1 MTNENSNS
9 WGFEIRTME
18 SPETQSF
25 LRSVLRQDTCV
36 PFLGAGFTRGE
47 KARAGMVPGGAGW
60 MTMMRE
66 QIKAV
71 PGAEKP
77 SDDELDKFE
86 FQELSDIY
94 FRENIV
100 PLESIKARVDSF
112 FTKVDIVDTA
122 KLRFL
127 SIDWPYIYTLNI
139 DDGIERAI
147 DGVKVL
153 PYKAF
158 SRHSGRRYVYKLH
171 GDAEDVLTA
180 ASRDDLQV
188 IFGRADYI
196 KSLKKNEYFLSSL
209 TNDFCEKN
217 VLFIGCSLTDELDIS
232 FALASIPSSG
242 SRTKTAR
249 IFVTSSAPESYSEK
263 KKLKAYGITDVV
275 VADYFDFYNF
285 VASVSEREEQTP
297 LAIESFAYTDRTD
310 PYTNERFVSF
320 LLQSGWKH
328 NDNPYPVS
336 VPRTAENVLREQ
348 INKDPLVTVW
358 GRRFSGKT
366 TILHR
371 ILSDSRTRRR
381 FFVPAQSSMG
391 DRVFNEIFKIEDALI
406 AIDYG
411 ALHYDQIRVL
421 SQKSDRLR
429 ENNTTLLLA
438 LPRAELNALGNSY
451 AEEAVEVDSRLHHTE
466 ILELNK
472 LLDPLG
478 FRRWTQGDSILDN
491 VFTFGASSI
500 ASGILK
506 NQSRLDERIDL
517 ICTEGQRNGKVPEPS
532 KLEFSLLFY
541 LAVRQQIYSFV
552 HRALAKNYG
561 LAYLADTHSSEFAR
575 KWSPFIEFET
585 TDSIS
590 RRAENSSSVLICN
603 SYAWTQLAV
612 RRLSDRLGLA
622 QTSTYIV
629 DLYISIRDIDPEAF
643 QLILFDN
650 LNSVYSTKRLSEKDW
665 GARVITTVYEK
676 LAPYCAQDP
685 DYWLQ
690 RAKGVYYISNDENE
704 IRIAIEYCEKGIVE
718 KTQKT
723 SVNAKLTKANLLG
736 KLCDVTM
743 FRSDEDLSKTI
754 DAFVEAIGRRNE
766 NPAYIDELLRKNR
779 HGKGYMHKVCRMAST
794 RAALLPKRNDI
805 RAIEEYA
812 NR

>member
-1 MTNENSNS
+1 MTNENSSS
-9 WGFEIRTME
+9 WGFEVRAIE

-47 KARAGMVPGGAGW
+47 KARSAMVPGGAGW

-66 QIKAV
+66 QIKAMPV
-71 PGAEKP
+71 AEKP

-100 PLESIKARVDSF
+100 PLESIKACVDAC
-112 FTKVDIVDTA
+112 FTKVDIADAA

-158 SRHSGRRYVYKLH
+158 SRHPGRRYVYKLH

-180 ASRDDLQV
+180 ASHDDLQV
-188 IFGRADYI
+188 IFGKADYI

-232 FALASIPSSG
+232 FALASIPPG
-242 SRTKTAR
+242 GKRTQTAR
-249 IFVTSSAPESYSEK
+249 IFVTSNAPESYSEK
-263 KKLKAYGITDVV
+263 KKLKSYGITDVV
-275 VADYFDFYNF
+275 VANYFDFYNF
-285 VASVSEREEQTP
+285 VASIYEREDQTP
-297 LAIESFAYTDRTD
+297 PAIESFAYSDSAD
-310 PYTNERFVSF
+310 HYTNDRFVSY
-320 LLQSGWKH
+320 LLQSGWRH
-328 NDNPYPVS
+328 SDNPYPVS
-336 VPRTAENVLREQ
+336 VPRTAENVLHER
-348 INKDPLVTVW
+348 INKDPLVAFW

-371 ILSDSRTRRR
+371 ILSDFRTRRR

-411 ALHYDQIRVL
+411 ALHYDQLRVL
-421 SQKSDRLR
+421 AQQSDRLR
-429 ENNTTLLLA
+429 DNNTTVLLA
-438 LPRAELNALGNSY
+438 LPRVELNALGNSY
-451 AEEAVEVDSRLHHTE
+451 SEEAVEVDSRLHYTE

-478 FRRWTQGDSILDN
+478 FRRWTQSDSILDN
-491 VFTFGASSI
+491 VFTLGTSSI
-500 ASGILK
+500 ASGILS
-506 NQSRLDERIDL
+506 NQSKLDERIDL
-517 ICTEGQRNGKVPEPS
+517 ICDEGQRNGKLPEPS

-552 HRALAKNYG
+552 HRTLTRKYG
-561 LAYLADTHSSEFAR
+561 LAYLADTHSLEFAR
-575 KWSPFIEFET
+575 KWSPFIEFEM
-585 TDSIS
+585 TDFVS
-590 RRAENSSSVLICN
+590 RRTENSSSVLICN

-622 QTSTYIV
+622 QTAAYIV
-629 DLYISIRDIDPEAF
+629 DLYIAIRDIDPEAF
-643 QLILFDN
+643 QLTLFDN
-650 LNSVYSTKRLSEKDW
+650 LNSVYSTKRLNEKDW

-690 RAKGVYYISNDENE
+690 RAKGVYYVSNDESA

-718 KTQKT
+718 KTEKT

-736 KLCDVTM
+736 KLCNVTK
-743 FRSDEDLSKTI
+743 FRSDEDLSKAI
-754 DAFVEAIGRRNE
+754 DAYVEAIGRRNE
-766 NPAYIDELLRKNR
+766 NPTYIDELLRKNR
-779 HGKGYMHKVCRMAST
+779 RGTGYMHNVCRVART
-794 RAALLPKRNDI
+794 RAALLPKRHDI
-805 RAIEEYA
+805 RSIEEYA
-812 NR
+812 SR

>member
-1 MTNENSNS
+1 MTNENSSS
-9 WGFEIRTME
+9 WGFEVRAIE

-47 KARAGMVPGGAGW
+47 KARAAKVPGGAGW

-66 QIKAV
+66 QIKAMPV
-71 PGAEKP
+71 AEKP
-77 SDDELDKFE
+77 SNDELDKFE

-100 PLESIKARVDSF
+100 PLESIKACVDACFTRVDIA
-112 FTKVDIVDTA
+112 DAA

-158 SRHSGRRYVYKLH
+158 SRHPGRRYVYKLH

-180 ASRDDLQV
+180 ASHDDLQV
-188 IFGRADYI
+188 IFGKADYI

-232 FALASIPSSG
+232 FALASIPSG
-242 SRTKTAR
+242 GKRTQTAR

-263 KKLKAYGITDVV
+263 KKLKSYGITDVV

-285 VASVSEREEQTP
+285 VASISEREDQTP
-297 LAIESFAYTDRTD
+297 PAIESFEYSDSADH
-310 PYTNERFVSF
+310 YTNDRFVSY
-320 LLQSGWKH
+320 LLQSGWRH
-328 NDNPYPVS
+328 SDNPYPVS
-336 VPRTAENVLREQ
+336 VARTAENVLRER
-348 INKDPLVTVW
+348 INKDPLVAFW

-371 ILSDSRTRRR
+371 ILSDFRTRRR
-381 FFVPAQSSMG
+381 FFVPAQSSIG

-411 ALHYDQIRVL
+411 ALHHDQLRVL
-421 SQKSDRLR
+421 AQQSDRLGD
-429 ENNTTLLLA
+429 NNTTVLLA
-438 LPRAELNALGNSY
+438 LPRVELNALGNSY
-451 AEEAVEVDSRLHHTE
+451 SEEAVEVDSRLHHTE

-478 FRRWTQGDSILDN
+478 FRRWTQRDSILDN
-491 VFTFGASSI
+491 VFTLGTSSI
-500 ASGILK
+500 ASGILS
-506 NQSRLDERIDL
+506 NQSKLDQRIDL
-517 ICTEGQRNGKVPEPS
+517 ICDEGQRNGRLPEPS

-552 HRALAKNYG
+552 HRTLTKKYG
-561 LAYLADTHSSEFAR
+561 LAYLADTHSLEFAR

-585 TDSIS
+585 TDSVS
-590 RRAENSSSVLICN
+590 RRTEASASVLICN

-622 QTSTYIV
+622 QTAAYIA
-629 DLYISIRDIDPEAF
+629 DLYIAVRDIDSEAF

-650 LNSVYSTKRLSEKDW
+650 LNSVYSTKRLNEADW

-690 RAKGVYYISNDENE
+690 RAKGAYYVSNDESA

-718 KTQKT
+718 KTEKT

-736 KLCDVTM
+736 KLCSVTK
-743 FRSDEDLSKTI
+743 FRSDEDLSKAI
-754 DAFVEAIGRRNE
+754 DAYIEAIGRRNE
-766 NPAYIDELLRKNR
+766 NPTYIDELLRKNR
-779 HGKGYMHKVCRMAST
+779 RGTGYMHNVCLAASN
-794 RAALLPKRNDI
+794 RAALLPKKHDI
-805 RAIEEYA
+805 RSIEEYA
-812 NR
+812 SR